1 MNHMARQQAVQRAP
15 EIIVVNDGKPVENVG
30 SAGKGAMIAKLV
42 VPAVAALAVGVGI
55 GRISRDANFYNDG
68 ISDAKVV
75 LGDQANPAPSTVR
88 STKKLLAELD
98 NKLEEIK
105 TRSKFRYDEKG
116 TKDLAELLKKLEVN
130 ADLIFRA
137 KQNALDPM
145 LSQKIVSFY
154 AGVTEIR
161 AMLDQHLKS
170 AKADDLSLKA
180 GVSQEAAATP
190 SDEKDGALAQ
200 LSTRFGLT
208 RYAILTTAPTP
219 CELDDK
225 GEKKDKKCDS
235 ENDDFGARIVEIG
248 PPYCDGKLETS
259 GKCANNAPPDGFGW
273 RMDPGSNVWFK
284 GDLVLS
290 GGDNVPANKSANAG
304 PTLPPKKLIPLLPS
318 GVRDA
323 MLKNKE
329 GKAEPGASEV
339 FYTKRLQALLART
352 KAVIEDGNSVQ
363 TGLEGYVN
371 KGTRFS
377 FFL

>member
-42 VPAVAALAVGVGI
+42 VPAVAALVVGVGI

-75 LGDQANPAPSTVR
+75 LGDQTNPAPSTLR
-88 STKKLLAELD
+88 ATKKTLAELD
-98 NKLEEIK
+98 TKLEEIK
-105 TRSKFRYDEKG
+105 TRSKFKYDEKG

-130 ADLIFRA
+130 AELIFRA

-145 LSQKIVSFY
+145 LSQKIISFY

-170 AKADDLSLKA
+170 AKADDQSLKT
-180 GVSQEAAATP
+180 GAAKEGEATP
-190 SDEKDGALAQ
+190 SDTKDAALAQ

-208 RYAILTTAPTP
+208 RYAILTTAPTA

-235 ENDDFGARIVEIG
+235 ENDDFGARVVEIG

-259 GKCANNAPPDGFGW
+259 GKCANNAQPDGFGW
-273 RMDPGSNVWFK
+273 RMDPGSNVWYK

-290 GGDNVPANKSANAG
+290 GSDNVPANKSAAAG

-323 MLKNKE
+323 MIKS
-329 GKAEPGASEV
+329 AEPGASEV
-339 FYTKRLQALLART
+339 FYTKRLQALLLRT
-352 KAVIEDGNSVQ
+352 KAVIEIGNQAQ